1 MLLEAAMTL
10 ALTAIRAVHLPPP
23 VTAMTQEYATASAS
37 LQEDD
42 PGWQCN
48 LHGNKACANVPV
60 GAPQVWQDEC
70 YLLILGTAAG
80 VGYLPIYLPYE
91 YWNGCIDLGALL

>member
-10 ALTAIRAVHLPPP
+10 ALTAVRATYLPPP
-23 VTAMTQEYATASAS
+23 ITVVAEDYSPPMA
-37 LQEDD
+37 EDD

-91 YWNGCIDLGALL
+91 YWNGCIDLGALLAQ